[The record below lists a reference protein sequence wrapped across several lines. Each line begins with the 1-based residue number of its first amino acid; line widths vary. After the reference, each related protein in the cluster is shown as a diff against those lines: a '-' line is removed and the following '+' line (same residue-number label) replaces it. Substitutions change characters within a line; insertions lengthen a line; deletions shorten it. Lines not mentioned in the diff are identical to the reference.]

1 MVNRLEVMEMWCYRQ
16 MMKRKT
22 NEEVLQL
29 VGESRSMMKSLRQR
43 QLKFL
48 GHIVR
53 ENEMEAL
60 CLTGKTEGT
69 RARDRQ
75 RLTYMDGLT
84 LATGKKI
91 TIGEF
96 LHLAQDRRFFRR
108 MVANVRV

>member
-1 MVNRLEVMEMWCYRQ
+1 
-16 MMKRKT
+16 MKRKI

-29 VGESRSMMKSLRQR
+29 VGESRSMMKSLRQWQIR
-43 QLKFL
+43 FL

-53 ENEMEAL
+53 ENGMEAL
-60 CLTGKTEGT
+60 CFMGKIEGT
-69 RARDRQ
+69 RVRGRQ

-96 LHLAQDRRFFRR
+96 LHHAQDRRFFRR